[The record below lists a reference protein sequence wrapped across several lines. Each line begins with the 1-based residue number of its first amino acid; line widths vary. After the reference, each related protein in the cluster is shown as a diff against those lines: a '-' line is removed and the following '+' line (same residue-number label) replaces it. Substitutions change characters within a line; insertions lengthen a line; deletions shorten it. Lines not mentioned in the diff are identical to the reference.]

1 MVLVE
6 TRFKENSFVKK
17 TLYQQIKIYVHIDMK
32 ISMCRKMSLYVQH
45 EMPNVPIL
53 FYFYWYLVS
62 GIYYK
67 TLKEFATL

>member
-1 MVLVE
+1 MVQQRHAL
-6 TRFKENSFVKK
+6 KENYFVKN

-45 EMPNVPIL
+45 EMPNVPML

-62 GIYYK
+62 GIYYNP
-67 TLKEFATL
+67 

>member
-1 MVLVE
+1 
-6 TRFKENSFVKK
+6 
-17 TLYQQIKIYVHIDMK
+17 MK

-67 TLKEFATL
+67 TLKGIGHFIISPKMPLTYAVSQNCKWPSALLQRFS